1 MEWILG
7 VKKKKDGESDEDR
20 ILQNLNFFEEGESI
34 PARESECKEGKTVPR
49 QHFTEDT
56 LLNAMEHA
64 SADEMPENA
73 EHKGIGTPATRAG
86 TIEKLVRIGFVE
98 RKGDKKTKYLI
109 PTHKGTALIT
119 VMPEEIQSASM
130 TAEWEQKLLQIEKD
144 DYSSGQFMKE
154 ISELV
159 TELVNTYEKYP
170 ITFEK
175 ERKYS
180 YGKKKKK

>member
-1 MEWILG
+1 MLYG
-7 VKKKKDGESDEDR
+7 RYAAFCNGKAGSDET
-20 ILQNLNFFEEGESI
+20 
-34 PARESECKEGKTVPR
+34 P
-49 QHFTEDT
+49 
-56 LLNAMEHA
+56 
-64 SADEMPENA
+64 DEA
-73 EHKGIGTPATRAG
+73 ERKGLGTPATRAG
-86 TIEKLVRIGFVE
+86 IIEKLVRIGFIE
-98 RKGDKKTKYLI
+98 RRGDKKTKYLV
-109 PTHKGTALIT
+109 PTQKGETLIT
-119 VMPEEIQSASM
+119 VIPEAIQSASM

-154 ISELV
+154 ISELI

>member
-1 MEWILG
+1 M
-7 VKKKKDGESDEDR
+7 
-20 ILQNLNFFEEGESI
+20 I
-34 PARESECKEGKTVPR
+34 PEA
-49 QHFTEDT
+49 
-56 LLNAMEHA
+56 
-64 SADEMPENA
+64 
-73 EHKGIGTPATRAG
+73 
-86 TIEKLVRIGFVE
+86 
-98 RKGDKKTKYLI
+98 
-109 PTHKGTALIT
+109 
-119 VMPEEIQSASM
+119 IQSASM

-154 ISELV
+154 ISELI